1 MDQQK
6 HYKLIACAV
15 LYRECYCCASI
26 SKNIIDLIILEQG
39 LHDIGEKKMSGRLQE
54 EIDNAEPEKYD
65 AILLGYGLCNLGI
78 KGLNSR
84 IPLVIP
90 RAHDCITLLMGSKE
104 RYLEYFNENPGTFYQ
119 SVGWMERAKDH
130 LSNPESTTTLMG
142 MKTYQE
148 YVEKYGE
155 ENAKYIMDTLGGG
168 LKNYSK
174 LSYIDT
180 NVVSFISLKDEQK
193 KIASDEGWEY
203 EELKGSTDLLLSIM
217 NGEWEESN
225 FLVVKPGCSVEP
237 SYDLSIVK
245 SI

>member
-1 MDQQK
+1 
-6 HYKLIACAV
+6 
-15 LYRECYCCASI
+15 
-26 SKNIIDLIILEQG
+26 
-39 LHDIGEKKMSGRLQE
+39 MSGRLQE
-54 EIDNAEPEKYD
+54 EIDNIEPEKYN

-78 KGLNSR
+78 KGLKSR
-84 IPLVIP
+84 VPLVIP

-104 RYLEYFNENPGTFYQ
+104 RYQEYFNENPGTFYQ

-155 ENAKYIMDTLGGG
+155 ENAKYIIDTLGGG
-168 LKNYSK
+168 LRNYSK
-174 LSYIDT
+174 LSYIET
-180 NVVSFISLKDEQK
+180 NVVSFISLDDKLK

-203 EELKGSTDLLLSIM
+203 TEIKGSTDLLLSMM

-225 FLVVKPGCSVEP
+225 FLVIKPGNSVEP
-237 SYDLSIVK
+237 SYDLSIIK